1 MNAAL
6 PGVPPQAPAGRYFS
20 PLMEMKAA
28 ITFSIRF
35 APEVSPFVYMGAARF
50 APARCADFDFQQDD
64 LMKPSK
70 LSILAIALTAAT
82 LTFAGGCNRS
92 DKAAYTDKNKN
103 EPATTASTTPET
115 TAPYTTA
122 PAATPATS
130 PPPAIEGT
138 NTAATDTSSVAGTQS
153 MTPTP
158 SPTTG
163 MTGTTKTTADATTSF
178 DDLDTNHDG
187 AISRDELTD
196 TNPLLQSFSAAD
208 KDGNG
213 TLSRTEVDA
222 QRGKMPPKGG

>member
-1 MNAAL
+1 
-6 PGVPPQAPAGRYFS
+6 
-20 PLMEMKAA
+20 
-28 ITFSIRF
+28 
-35 APEVSPFVYMGAARF
+35 
-50 APARCADFDFQQDD
+50 
-64 LMKPSK
+64 MKPSK

-115 TAPYTTA
+115 TAPSTTEPTA
-122 PAATPATS
+122 PATS

-138 NTAATDTSSVAGTQS
+138 NTAATDMSSVAGTQS

-158 SPTTG
+158 APTTD
-163 MTGTTKTTADATTSF
+163 MTGTTKTTANATTAF
-178 DDLDTNHDG
+178 DDIDTNHDG
-187 AISRDELTD
+187 VISRDELTD

-213 TLSRTEVDA
+213 TLSRAEVDA
-222 QRGKMPPKGG
+222 QRGKTPPKGG

>member
-1 MNAAL
+1 
-6 PGVPPQAPAGRYFS
+6 
-20 PLMEMKAA
+20 MEMKAA

-50 APARCADFDFQQDD
+50 APARCADFQQEDP
-64 LMKPSK
+64 MKPSK

-92 DKAAYTDKNKN
+92 DKAASTDKN
-103 EPATTASTTPET
+103 EPAATASTTPET
-115 TAPYTTA
+115 TAPSTA
-122 PAATPATS
+122 EPTAPATS

-138 NTAATDTSSVAGTQS
+138 NTAVTDTSSVAGTQS
-153 MTPTP
+153 TTPTP
-158 SPTTG
+158 APTTG